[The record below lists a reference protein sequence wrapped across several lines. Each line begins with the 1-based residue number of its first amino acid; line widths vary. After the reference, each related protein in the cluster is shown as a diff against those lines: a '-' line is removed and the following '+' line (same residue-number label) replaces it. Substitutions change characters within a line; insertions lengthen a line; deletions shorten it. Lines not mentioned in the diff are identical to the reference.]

1 MDEKLKDLLSELYD
15 LIYCLEEVN
24 IKRCDNIIDSM
35 KSIFFDLKK
44 QFLKTNVCLQDV
56 KIIDEC
62 LKLLNFLKCYEIDS
76 RQFVVSTYLLPL
88 LKHVIELEPLIYMIE
103 IGLAIGSTTLEG
115 LVILL
120 ETEDCER
127 EFVRELCIEFTV
139 EQEERSN

>member
-103 IGLAIGSTTLEG
+103 IEKRKNDE
-115 LVILL
+115 VKK
-120 ETEDCER
+120 
-127 EFVRELCIEFTV
+127 
-139 EQEERSN
+139 